1 MSGTRE
7 PVLSAVP
14 GAAGGPVRKPHPASH
29 KASHQ
34 AWSALVH
41 TACAPYR
48 RAGRFAY
55 HFAAG
60 KLTRDP
66 VFAALLRQ
74 GLLPP
79 GARVLDIGCGQGV
92 LAALLTAC
100 DQPGAPAQWPPT
112 WAPAPRGVRY
122 HGLDLMPRDIT
133 RAQAA
138 LAAVAPQARFE
149 AADMREAV
157 FPASDVAVIL
167 DVLHYVEHV
176 EQAQVLERVRQALAP
191 GGRLLLRVGD
201 SQQRLGFAISQ
212 WVDRAVTR
220 VRGHSVAPTWGR
232 TMPQWQAL
240 LGELGF
246 DVSTQ
251 PMHRGTPF
259 ANMLLVA
266 QLPVQVP
273 AQPPAPEVA

>member
-1 MSGTRE
+1 MSGAPE
-7 PVLSAVP
+7 PVLSAVQ
-14 GAAGGPVRKPHPASH
+14 GAGSAAAPKPHH
-29 KASHQ
+29 
-34 AWSALVH
+34 AWRALVH

-48 RAGRFAY
+48 RAGRFAF

-60 KLTRDP
+60 KLARDP

-92 LAALLTAC
+92 LAALLGAC
-100 DQPGAPAQWPPT
+100 DHPSAAAAWPPA
-112 WAPAPRGVRY
+112 WAPAPRGARY
-122 HGLDLMPRDIT
+122 HGLDLMPRDIA

-138 LAAVAPQARFE
+138 LAVVAPLARFE
-149 AADMREAV
+149 AADMRQAA
-157 FPASDVAVIL
+157 FPPSDVAVIL
-167 DVLHYVEHV
+167 DVLHYVDHAA
-176 EQAQVLERVRQALAP
+176 QAQVLKRVRDALPP

-232 TMPQWQAL
+232 SMAQWRAL

-246 DVSTQ
+246 EVSTQ
-251 PMHRGTPF
+251 PMHQGTPF

-266 QLPVQVP
+266 QRPGQLPLQAPVQDM
-273 AQPPAPEVA
+273 A

>member
-1 MSGTRE
+1 MAGAGNGR
-7 PVLSAVP
+7 SA
-14 GAAGGPVRKPHPASH
+14 PAH
-29 KASHQ
+29 QPHQ
-34 AWSALVH
+34 AWRALVR

-48 RAGRFAY
+48 RAGRFAF

-60 KLTRDP
+60 KLSRDP

-92 LAALLTAC
+92 LAALLAAC
-100 DQPGAPAQWPPT
+100 DQPGAAAAWPPA
-112 WAPAPRGVRY
+112 WAAAPRGVRY
-122 HGLDLMPRDIT
+122 HGLDLMPRDIA

-138 LAAVAPQARFE
+138 LAQVAPQARFE
-149 AADMREAV
+149 AADMRQAA
-157 FPASDVAVIL
+157 FPPSDVAVIL
-167 DVLHYVEHV
+167 DVLHYIDHA
-176 EQAQVLERVRQALAP
+176 EQAQVLGRVRQALAP

-220 VRGHSVAPTWGR
+220 VRGHGAAPTWGR
-232 TMPQWQAL
+232 SLTQWQAL

-246 DVSTQ
+246 DVSAQ
-251 PMHRGTPF
+251 PMHQGTPF

-266 QLPVQVP
+266 QLPVP
-273 AQPPAPEVA
+273 SSAPPSAPVAP

>member
-1 MSGTRE
+1 MNGQPE
-7 PVLSAVP
+7 PALHAAP
-14 GAAGGPVRKPHPASH
+14 GAAGAPAPKPHPASH
-29 KASHQ
+29 HTSHR
-34 AWSALVH
+34 AWRALVH

-60 KLTRDP
+60 KLSRDP

-74 GLLPP
+74 GLLAP

-92 LAALLTAC
+92 LAALLAAC
-100 DQPGAPAQWPPT
+100 DHPGATAAWPAA

-122 HGLDLMPRDIT
+122 HGLDLMPRDIA

-138 LAAVAPQARFE
+138 LAAAAPQARFE
-149 AADMREAV
+149 AADMRQAV
-157 FPASDVAVIL
+157 FPTSDVAVIL
-167 DVLHYVEHV
+167 DVLHYVDHA
-176 EQAQVLERVRQALAP
+176 EQAQVLQRVRDALAP

-201 SQQRLGFAISQ
+201 SQQRLGFAVSQ

-220 VRGHSVAPTWGR
+220 VRGHSVPPTWGR

-246 DVSTQ
+246 EVSTQ

-266 QLPVQVP
+266 QLPAQSP
-273 AQPPAPEVA
+273 AQDVV